1 MPQSN
6 QLRDKSDTDRDDRG
20 PISGLL
26 DRIRTNRTAHL
37 ALRIGI
43 GVLGTLVVALGIVL
57 IPFPGPGWAIVILG
71 LAIWAIE
78 FAWAKNLLE
87 FTKRHVQSW
96 THWVGRQSIPVRALV
111 GVLGLIFVGFI
122 VWASVRLS
130 FGVDL
135 AAIVWKWLSG
145 L

>member
-1 MPQSN
+1 MPQSD
-6 QLRDKSDTDRDDRG
+6 QLRDKSDTDRDDHG
-20 PISGLL
+20 PIRGLL
-26 DRIRTNRTAHL
+26 DRIRANRTSRL
-37 ALRIGI
+37 VLRIGI

-78 FAWAKNLLE
+78 FVWAKNLLE

-96 THWVGRQSIPVRALV
+96 TRWVGRQSIPVRALL
-111 GVLGLIFVGFI
+111 GVLGMIFVAFI
-122 VWASVRLS
+122 VWASVRVS

-135 AAIVWKWLSG
+135 ASVVWGWVG
-145 L
+145 G

>member
-1 MPQSN
+1 MGTKP
-6 QLRDKSDTDRDDRG
+6 DRDG
-20 PISGLL
+20 PVVGVLE
-26 DRIRTNRTAHL
+26 RIRAKRSGRL

-43 GVLGTLVVALGIVL
+43 GTLGTLVVALGIVL

-78 FAWAKNLLE
+78 FVWAKNLLE

-96 THWVGRQSIPVRALV
+96 TRWIGRQTLPMRALI
-111 GVLGLIFVGFI
+111 GVVGLIFVGAI

-130 FGVDL
+130 FGIDL
-135 AAIVWKWLSG
+135 VGVTRDWLAG
-145 L
+145 R